1 MGIGQRIRKHR
12 TMAMVRVREYRAA
25 RFSLRSSSSSSSC
38 ACVWG
43 LAVVVVVASPPGISS
58 RSTWAA
64 AATSVSSTLRIAS
77 MVL

>member
-12 TMAMVRVREYRAA
+12 TIAMVRVREYRAA
-25 RFSLRSSSSSSSC
+25 RFSLRSSSC
-38 ACVWG
+38 AWRV
-43 LAVVVVVASPPGISS
+43 AVVVVAPPPGISS

>member
-25 RFSLRSSSSSSSC
+25 RFSLRSSSSC
-38 ACVWG
+38 AWRV
-43 LAVVVVVASPPGISS
+43 AVVVVAPAPGISS